1 MHLGFCKPLLHPN
14 FPITYTYDTNYP
26 HFSFPFH
33 IQHWP
38 IRSRPLP
45 SGHVRLLKLLQT
57 ARTRETKHPYTGVH
71 LGGTLVFWVFDGGR
85 VFEFGW
91 EARVGGVEVD
101 VYVSSFFFIF
111 MIDFGGSCKAGHE

>member
-1 MHLGFCKPLLHPN
+1 MHLDFCKPLFHPN

-101 VYVSSFFFIF
+101 VYVSSFSSFL
-111 MIDFGGSCKAGHE
+111 